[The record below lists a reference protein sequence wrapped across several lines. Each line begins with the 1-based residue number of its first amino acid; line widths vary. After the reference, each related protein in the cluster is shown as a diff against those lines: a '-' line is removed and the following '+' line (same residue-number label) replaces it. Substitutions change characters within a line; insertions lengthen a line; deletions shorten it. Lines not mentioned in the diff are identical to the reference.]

1 MSVIALSVFYGVV
14 AAIGWGVADF
24 VAAAASKRIGVLR
37 TATGVHL
44 SSSIAV
50 AGYFVIVFEPG
61 ILTWAHWA
69 ALASVSVLAVLVYL
83 CFYRALREGPVAVV
97 SPIVSCYAIV
107 VIVLAMA
114 FSGERLSGW
123 QALGAMCSIGGVALA
138 SFDPR
143 GRMSGGRIIGLGVGL
158 AVVTMLSIGL
168 LSYVNRAAI
177 EGTRLVPARVYQPYD
192 DAWSI
197 HPTHGCLAPV
207 DTERADDST
216 CTGRCGGWHCRNGRH
231 VRLYEGHRGRS
242 YIHRC
247 RCVDRIPAYSHAG
260 WDCRVRR
267 AACVEPVDG
276 ARHCAVRPFPACS
289 RLVIY
294 SDARFTA

>member
-1 MSVIALSVFYGVV
+1 MSVIALSVLYGVV

-37 TATGVHL
+37 TATGVHI
-44 SSSIAV
+44 SSSVAI
-50 AGYFVIVFEPG
+50 AGYFIIVFEPG

-69 ALASVSVLAVLVYL
+69 ALVGVSVLAVLVYL
-83 CFYRALREGPVAVV
+83 CFYRALKEGPVAVV

-143 GRMSGGRIIGLGVGL
+143 RRLSGGRLVGLGVGL

-168 LSYVNRAAI
+168 LSYAIGLLSRELGWFLPVYISRTMTLVLFIPLTAALGHWTLKGLTI
-177 EGTRLVPARVYQPYD
+177 PLALGVAAAGIVEMGGMFAYARGAEIGVISIVAAASIAYPLIPMLGGIVVFGERLALSQWMGLGIALSGLFV
-192 DAWSI
+192 
-197 HPTHGCLAPV
+197 LAI
-207 DTERADDST
+207 AS
-216 CTGRCGGWHCRNGRH
+216 
-231 VRLYEGHRGRS
+231 
-242 YIHRC
+242 
-247 RCVDRIPAYSHAG
+247 
-260 WDCRVRR
+260 
-267 AACVEPVDG
+267 
-276 ARHCAVRPFPACS
+276 
-289 RLVIY
+289 
-294 SDARFTA
+294 

>member
-1 MSVIALSVFYGVV
+1 MSVIALSVLYGVV

-37 TATGVHL
+37 TATGVHI
-44 SSSIAV
+44 SSSVAV

-61 ILTWAHWA
+61 LLSWAHWA
-69 ALASVSVLAVLVYL
+69 ALAAVSVLAVLVYL

-107 VIVLAMA
+107 VIVLAMV

-143 GRMSGGRIIGLGVGL
+143 RRLSGGRIIGLGVGL

-168 LSYVNRAAI
+168 LSYAIGLLSRELGWFLPVYISRTMTLGLFIPLSVALRQWTLRGVTIPLALGVAVAGIVEMGGMFAYARGAEVGVISIVAAASI
-177 EGTRLVPARVYQPYD
+177 AYPLIPMLGGIVVFGERLALSQWMGLGIALSGLFV
-192 DAWSI
+192 
-197 HPTHGCLAPV
+197 LAI
-207 DTERADDST
+207 AS
-216 CTGRCGGWHCRNGRH
+216 
-231 VRLYEGHRGRS
+231 
-242 YIHRC
+242 
-247 RCVDRIPAYSHAG
+247 
-260 WDCRVRR
+260 
-267 AACVEPVDG
+267 
-276 ARHCAVRPFPACS
+276 
-289 RLVIY
+289 
-294 SDARFTA
+294 